1 MTEKEKMIC
10 GELYD
15 AGDKELVN
23 ERKRARQ
30 ILAKINKNC
39 EKVKIDE
46 LRKLIP
52 SADETTGVQAPFY
65 CDYGYNIQIGKNFY
79 VNFNAIFLDVC
90 PIKIGDNC
98 MFGPNVQLYTATHP
112 INPIERNSGYEYGKP
127 ITIGNNVWIGG
138 GAIVYPGVSIGDNS
152 IIAAGAVIVKDVPNN
167 VIVGGNPAKVIK
179 EISLE

>member
-1 MTEKEKMIC
+1 MTEKEKMIL

-15 AGDKELVN
+15 AGDKELVD

-30 ILAKINKNC
+30 ILSEINKKC
-39 EKVKIDE
+39 EKVGIDE
-46 LRKLIP
+46 LQKLIP

-65 CDYGYNIQIGKNFY
+65 CDYGYNIQVGKNFY
-79 VNFNAIFLDVC
+79 VNFNEVFLDVC

-112 INPIERNSGYEYGKP
+112 INPAERNSGYEYGKP

-138 GAIVYPGVSIGDNS
+138 GAIVYPGVSIGDNA

-167 VIVGGNPAKVIK
+167 VIVGGNPAKIIK
-179 EISLE
+179 EVSL

>member
-46 LRKLIP
+46 LKKLIP

>member
-30 ILAKINKNC
+30 ILAEINKNC

-46 LRKLIP
+46 LKKLIP

>member
-179 EISLE
+179 EIYLE

>member
-30 ILAKINKNC
+30 ILAEINKNC